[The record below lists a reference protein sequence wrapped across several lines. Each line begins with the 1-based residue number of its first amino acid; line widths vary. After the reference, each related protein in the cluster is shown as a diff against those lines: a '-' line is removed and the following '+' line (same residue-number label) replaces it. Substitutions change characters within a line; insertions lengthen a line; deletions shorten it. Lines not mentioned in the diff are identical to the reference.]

1 MESPDNTEDNGQIV
15 SMKGRV
21 IKRTGLNEKKLS
33 ALESL
38 RNNKNQ
44 KLSALEQH

>member
-1 MESPDNTEDNGQIV
+1 MESQDNTENNGQIV

-38 RNNKNQ
+38 RNSKNH
-44 KLSALEQH
+44 KLSALE